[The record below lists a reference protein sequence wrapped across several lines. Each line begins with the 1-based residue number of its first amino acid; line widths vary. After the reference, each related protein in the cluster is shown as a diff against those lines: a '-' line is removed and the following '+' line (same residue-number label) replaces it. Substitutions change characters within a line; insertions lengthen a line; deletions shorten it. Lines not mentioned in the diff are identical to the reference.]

1 MLNRIE
7 TAKAPAAHRRAPE
20 QPIVDIDPDFHIPAG
35 GERGNSYLRA
45 IRILF
50 PKAS

>member
-7 TAKAPAAHRRAPE
+7 TTPASGADRQARE
-20 QPIVDIDPDFHIPAG
+20 QSIVNIDPDFHMPAG